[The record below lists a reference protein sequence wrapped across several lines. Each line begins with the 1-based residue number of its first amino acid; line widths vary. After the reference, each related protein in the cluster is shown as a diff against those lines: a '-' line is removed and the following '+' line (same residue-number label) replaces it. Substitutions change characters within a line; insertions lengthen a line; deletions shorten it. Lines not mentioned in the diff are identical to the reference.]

1 MSRIMLSVGIEIDGE
16 FNRFVLEA
24 SPEAMKYRCAKP
36 GARPIDCSGRNVV
49 TPTEA
54 FAKLDESFVATVV
67 DEQDVHFPS
76 KSRHG
81 MTTLSDLL
89 HHGINRAE
97 FAHCCEQDHAF
108 SHSRA
113 TLHQGTLFLRKQR
126 VCKDVSTVDLEA
138 FRGDIRSATVT
149 CIHIKSRVV
158 GDKRFSCQPRR
169 LHS

>member
-1 MSRIMLSVGIEIDGE
+1 MKESGAHPRQDLPRKGQSVAAAASGPSGSNSDICAGGRVRAEEVTELSRVMLSVGIEIDDE
-16 FNRFVLEA
+16 FNRFVLKA

-36 GARPIDCSGRNVV
+36 GARPVNCSGRNAV

-76 KSRHG
+76 KSRHH

-89 HHGINRAE
+89 YHGIHRAE
-97 FAHCCEQDHAF
+97 FAHCCEQDHAS

-113 TLHQGTLFLRKQR
+113 TLHQGVLFLRK
-126 VCKDVSTVDLEA
+126 
-138 FRGDIRSATVT
+138 
-149 CIHIKSRVV
+149 
-158 GDKRFSCQPRR
+158 
-169 LHS
+169 